1 MTDSRHR
8 ADRTLYERGR
18 RKGVLRR
25 VVATPAIEHLQIL
38 RAEGRTW
45 PELERLSG
53 YDGGHLRSIAEGR
66 YARIGKEMA
75 EDILSI
81 PANPPTH
88 TNWRTCDCD
97 PCRFRVRAY
106 NRYKV
111 REYRA
116 NPGPRLTDPAP
127 ALAHVRALQAE
138 GWTLRRIA
146 ATAGYSRDTILS
158 LSSGRR
164 QSIGASTAADILA
177 IPLGQAVA
185 A

>member
-1 MTDSRHR
+1 MTDPRYR
-8 ADRTLYERGR
+8 ADRTLYERER
-18 RKGVLRR
+18 RQGVRRR
-25 VVATPAIEHLQIL
+25 VVATPALEHLQIL

-53 YDGGHLRSIAEGR
+53 YDGGHLRAIAHAR

-81 PANPPTH
+81 PAGPPQH
-88 TNWRTCDCD
+88 TNWRYCDCD
-97 PCRFRVRAY
+97 PCQFRVRAY

-138 GWTLRRIA
+138 GWTLKRIA
-146 ATAGYSRDTILS
+146 TVAGYSRDTILA

-164 QSIGASTAADILA
+164 QSIGVTTATDILS
-177 IPLGQAVA
+177 IPLGQVA
-185 A
+185 G